1 MSISLYMEFVARDTV
16 EYTVFEEDEK
26 NKLNC

>member
-1 MSISLYMEFVARDTV
+1 MSILLHVEFVVRDTV
-16 EYTVFEEDEK
+16 EDTVFEEDEK